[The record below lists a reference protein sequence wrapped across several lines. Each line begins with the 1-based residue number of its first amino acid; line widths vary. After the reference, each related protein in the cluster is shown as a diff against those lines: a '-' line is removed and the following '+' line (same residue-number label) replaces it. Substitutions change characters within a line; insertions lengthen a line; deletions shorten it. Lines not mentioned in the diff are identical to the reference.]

1 MSIKKYIT
9 GSYSELIKTVELER
23 ETEHTIW
30 FKDKNGKGDSC
41 RKQSSYSRVFDT
53 FQEAKDYLLEVEN
66 NYLARYNNLVLNCVD
81 KINRI
86 CALEE
91 TI

>member
-9 GSYSELIKTVELER
+9 GSYGELIQTVTVER
-23 ETEHTIW
+23 ESEHTIW
-30 FKDKNGKGDSC
+30 YVDKSGRGQSC

-66 NYLARYNNLVLNCVD
+66 NYLARYNSLVKNCVD
-81 KINRI
+81 QINRI

-91 TI
+91 